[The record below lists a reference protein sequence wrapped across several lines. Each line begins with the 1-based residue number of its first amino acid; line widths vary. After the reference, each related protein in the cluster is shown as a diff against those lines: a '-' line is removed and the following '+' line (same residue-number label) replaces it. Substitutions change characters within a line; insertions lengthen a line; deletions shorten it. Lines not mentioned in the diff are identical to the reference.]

1 MKLLA
6 LQPIKSAM
14 ILLVHILLLFSLVLL
29 TSCTSP
35 IANEKI
41 ATLPTSGFGGTG
53 YKPSS
58 GFGGTGKTSSGF
70 GGTGIV
76 GTVTQFGSIWVNGI
90 EVDYAQNTQ
99 ISSDLLEKDTLKLG
113 QQVVLETLPLTD
125 KTVTKKIHIYY
136 PIAGEIT
143 HVGKE
148 KITINHR
155 YYIKT
160 NQAKMDKDL
169 RLEKGNFVAI
179 NGFSEAPQN
188 WTATRI
194 SHNRQQKV
202 FYHPVPEL
210 YFSPTVKQV
219 LIESTLQQLK
229 QWQAIHVNIKQL
241 SKNSA
246 RLLFKGR
253 INNKRIQLNTIKPY
267 PVTFKP
273 KSSHKAQKL
282 QRHKMKGRGLFQQ
295 QKNMFGLHRHQKHMR
310 RNR

>member
-6 LQPIKSAM
+6 LQPIKSAIM
-14 ILLVHILLLFSLVLL
+14 LLIHLLVLSSLVLL
-29 TSCTSP
+29 SSCSSL
-35 IANEKI
+35 IVNEKI
-41 ATLPTSGFGGTG
+41 AALPRSGFGGTG

-76 GTVTQFGSIWVNGI
+76 GTVTRFGSIWVNGI
-90 EVDYAQNTQ
+90 EVDYGKNAQ

-143 HVGKE
+143 HVSKE

-202 FYHPVPEL
+202 FYHPVPKL
-210 YFSPTVKQV
+210 YFSPAVKQV

-229 QWQAIHVNIKQL
+229 QWHTINVNIKQL
-241 SKNSA
+241 SSNSA
-246 RLLFKGR
+246 RLLFTGSIK
-253 INNKRIQLNTIKPY
+253 NKRIQLHAIKSY
-267 PVTFKP
+267 PFKP
-273 KSSHKAQKL
+273 HLFYKAQKL
-282 QRHKMKGRGLFQQ
+282 QRYKMKGRGLFQQ